1 MTLVSARVTDGL
13 ESKLADIRAMIQ
25 EGARDPDVGRL
36 AQSILRQN
44 GPALVSR
51 GDPRSLAEAL
61 FRWQK
66 QHIAFAWDPGPGQT
80 AEFPGVA
87 LPGPL
92 DLIQNAGA
100 TLERMAG
107 DCVAQTILMGSLCRA
122 LGLTVRIGL
131 QDIQGEGVDHV
142 LLLVGIPTAAPQSWM
157 AMDLTQDEPGQLRPA
172 HGSMQVV
179 AL

>member
-1 MTLVSARVTDGL
+1 MMLVSARVTDGL
-13 ESKLADIRAMIQ
+13 ESKLADIRALIL
-25 EGARDPDVGRL
+25 EGARDPDIGRL

-51 GDPRSLAEAL
+51 ADPRSVGEAL

-80 AEFPGVA
+80 AEFPGA
-87 LPGPL
+87 SLAGPL

-107 DCVAQTILMGSLCRA
+107 DCVAQAILMGSLCRA
-122 LGLTVRIGL
+122 VGLPVQIGL
-131 QDIQGEGVDHV
+131 QDTQGLGVDHV
-142 LLLVGIPTAAPQSWM
+142 LLLVGMPAAAPQIWLP
-157 AMDLTQDEPGQLRPA
+157 MDLTQEEPGQLRAA
-172 HGSMQVV
+172 HGSVQVV
-179 AL
+179 PV